1 MLETDERRRG
11 LGGLHVGDQRGSLTV
26 ELVVLAPVIALFLL
40 VALGLGRYALARE
53 EVVGGAR
60 AAADAAAVAGSAF
73 QAQQAATEAAA
84 PVLQS
89 NHSCVDPDVTVD
101 PQSFVPGAVVRVSV
115 SCHVEFSDLLIPGFP
130 GSTTITAVEG
140 TVIDPYRS
148 IGP

>member
-1 MLETDERRRG
+1 VRETDQRRPRSG
-11 LGGLHVGDQRGSLTV
+11 RLHAGGQRGSLTV

-40 VALGLGRYALARE
+40 VALGFGRYALARE

-60 AAADAAAVAGSAF
+60 AAADAVAVAGSAF
-73 QAQQAATEAAA
+73 QAQQAAAQAAA

-101 PQSFVPGAVVRVSV
+101 PQSFAPGGVVRVSV

-130 GSTTITAVEG
+130 GSTTITAVEE
-140 TVIDPYRS
+140 TAIDPYRS
-148 IGP
+148 ITP